1 MPAAPAGEAV
11 PAPKKEGKKGEG
23 EVSARP
29 ARVVVEL
36 PADAKLFIDD
46 QAMKATSERRSF
58 STPTLQPGQA
68 YYYEV
73 RAEVEREG
81 KTYSETKR
89 VIVRAGETA
98 RASFPELT
106 TAGTGAASK
115 PVAAAR

>member
-1 MPAAPAGEAV
+1 APAGEPV
-11 PAPKKEGKKGEG
+11 PAPKKEKKEG

-29 ARVVVEL
+29 AKVVVEL

-58 STPTLQPGQA
+58 NTPTLQPGQA
-68 YYYEV
+68 YYYEG
-73 RAEVEREG
+73 RAQVERDG

-106 TAGTGAASK
+106 TAGSGSASK